1 MHIESPGYLNTV
13 LYYILVDV
21 CDCIL
26 LFSTHTE
33 SRMYNNNVRLL
44 YIDRAFRYIS
54 PTAGDVRILRNNNIF
69 DCLAGQLLWSNRV
82 SLSVVR
88 TNNKKNQQ

>member
-13 LYYILVDV
+13 LYYILLDV

-44 YIDRAFRYIS
+44 YIDRAFRYIYRQLR
-54 PTAGDVRILRNNNIF
+54 GMRNNNIF
-69 DCLAGQLLWSNRV
+69 DYLAGQLLWSNRV